1 MRLPH
6 ATAGLA
12 TALLLGVVGANT
24 TIITTFAGSLGGFS
38 GDEGPATSARMQ
50 RPFGVALDGGG
61 NLLIADSYNNR
72 IRRVDA
78 GTGIITTVAGNGSWG
93 FSGDGGPATSAR
105 LFVPQDIAVDSGGD
119 MFIADSN
126 TNRVRR
132 VAAGTG
138 VITTVAGNGST
149 GFSGDGGPATSARL
163 TFPSGVAVD
172 TVGGHLLISDS
183 SNNRIRRV
191 DAGTGV
197 ITTVA
202 GTGVAGFS
210 GDEGPGTSARVQYP
224 QGIAVDADGHL
235 FIADHTNCRI
245 RRVAAGTGVIT
256 TVAGNGMQG
265 FSGDGGPAT
274 SAQLAFPNG
283 VAVDNVGGHLFIADY
298 SNHRIRRVAA
308 GTGVITT
315 VAGTG
320 VSGFSGNGGPGTSAG
335 LSFPSG
341 AVVAGGNLL
350 IADTYN
356 NRIRRLEYLSAT
368 ATSTGSP
375 RATPSS
381 SPARTGSSSSTGS
394 QSATPSSSSSGTA
407 ASTGTGSSS
416 STGTGSSSSSGT
428 AASTGTGSSSST
440 GTGSSSSSGTAAST
454 GTGSSSST
462 GTASSSS
469 TDTGS
474 QTATPSPSATRSDSA
489 GATPSTSA
497 TDTRSSGRTRS
508 KAPASRSRTRSR
520 TKRRGQTTPSATV
533 TTTPRPSKSN
543 GHKGGCG
550 YGGPCATNSPSK
562 SFNRHALSRSRT
574 KKPKLA
580 L

>member
-416 STGTGSSSSSGT
+416 STGT
-428 AASTGTGSSSST
+428 
-440 GTGSSSSSGTAAST
+440 
-454 GTGSSSST
+454 
-462 GTASSSS
+462 ASSSS